1 MATQTA
7 AEVAALG
14 VKRSVR
20 LLRVS
25 TKAQTDTDADA
36 VQDGNSIDT
45 QRTATV
51 AKELVMGTVNVG
63 EYVEPGYSG
72 QSIEKRP
79 FFRALMKRIVEQR
92 DVDYVVIYMRSRVF
106 RNYIEAAIVKRQLDE
121 LGVKIVSAKEEFGE
135 GDMGEAMEAITDVF
149 NWLQVRLSGQDIKT
163 KMANK
168 ARNGGTIGKAKV
180 GYLNVTKNVEGHKVN
195 TIERDPE
202 RDHYIALAF
211 QLLADG
217 NGKETVES
225 VQEKI
230 TRAGLRMRG
239 NAKQPPGPISHERL
253 RMVPR
258 DPYYKGVVVYEG
270 IEYPGRHE
278 ALVSEELFEK
288 VQRILDSHTGAG
300 IRECT
305 YNHYLKGTIWCA
317 RCKHRFIVQRAV
329 GNGGE
334 YFYWLC
340 RGRQQGLCDQPYIP
354 IDIVEEAVARYYG
367 DVLTLDPEWL
377 LAIREGVDT
386 AVAADRGLSV
396 ELRAQYDKRLAVL
409 DRKERYWLDLAAE
422 ENWPKDKLREC
433 IDAVRQEAADLR
445 NVIQRAD
452 QRLEVGQQ
460 VLHDALALLS
470 SPQAAYVQGNELLKT
485 ALNRA
490 FFGKLYVDAGKITG
504 HELNEPFDVL
514 LGAYEQYVIGQAAVV
529 LDELTSETKS
539 VGLLM
544 ESDADNLDLAGG
556 PTCPILQVS
565 GWRGNRMVDDAGIE
579 PVNSP
584 QAADAT
590 ESERNWGGW
599 VGNAPADAPRTPD
612 TDR

>member
-1 MATQTA
+1 MS
-7 AEVAALG
+7 VAARAGGRADTAG
-14 VKRSVR
+14 VRRSVR

-36 VQDGNSIDT
+36 VQDGNSLDT
-45 QRTATV
+45 QRTHTT
-51 AKELVMGTVNVG
+51 AKERALGTVNVG

-72 QSIEKRP
+72 GSIEKRP
-79 FFRALMKRIVEQR
+79 FFKALLKRIVEQR

-149 NWLQVRLSGQDIKT
+149 NWLQVRLSSQDIKT

-180 GYLNVTKNVEGHKVN
+180 GYRNVTKNIDGHKVN
-195 TIERDPE
+195 GIERDPE

-253 RMVPR
+253 RVVLR
-258 DPYYKGVVVYEG
+258 DPYYKGVIVFEG

-278 ALVSEELFEK
+278 ALVTEELFDK

-300 IRECT
+300 ARECT

-317 RCKHRFIVQRAV
+317 RCQRRYIVQRVV

-334 YFYWLC
+334 YFYFLC

-354 IDIVEEAVARYYG
+354 IGIVEEAVARYYG

-377 LAIREGVDT
+377 REVREAVDA

-396 ELRAQYDKRLAVL
+396 ELRDQYDKRLEVL

-460 VLHDALALLS
+460 VLHEALALLS
-470 SPQAAYVQGNELLKT
+470 APQAAYVCGNEIVKG

-490 FFGKLYVDAGKITG
+490 FFAKIYVDAEKITG

-514 LGAYEQYVIGQAAVV
+514 LGAYEQYVIGQATVL
-529 LDELTSETKS
+529 LDELTAETKS
-539 VGLLM
+539 AGLLM
-544 ESDADNLDLAGG
+544 ESGADDHEPSVA
-556 PTCPILQVS
+556 PTRLTWQVS
-565 GWRGNRMVDDAGIE
+565 GWSRTSMVGDTGIE
-579 PVNSP
+579 PVTS
-584 QAADAT
+584 
-590 ESERNWGGW
+590 S
-599 VGNAPADAPRTPD
+599 V
-612 TDR
+612 

>member
-1 MATQTA
+1 MSLATQVGGRTDTA
-7 AEVAALG
+7 G

-36 VQDGNSIDT
+36 VQDGNSLDT
-45 QRTATV
+45 QRTHTT
-51 AKELVMGTVNVG
+51 AKERALGTVNVG

-149 NWLQVRLSGQDIKT
+149 NWLQVKLSGQDIKT

-180 GYLNVTKNVEGHKVN
+180 GYRNVTKYVDGHKVN

-211 QLLADG
+211 QLMADG
-217 NGKETVES
+217 NGKETIES
-225 VQEKI
+225 VQEQI

-239 NAKQPPGPISHERL
+239 NAKQSPGPISHERL
-253 RMVPR
+253 RVVLR
-258 DPYYKGVVVYEG
+258 DPYYKGVIVFEG

-278 ALVSEELFEK
+278 ALVTAELFDK
-288 VQRILDSHTGAG
+288 AQRILDAHTGAG
-300 IRECT
+300 TRERVH
-305 YNHYLKGTIWCA
+305 NHYLKGTIFCA
-317 RCKHRFIVQRAV
+317 RCERRYIVQRVV

-340 RGRQQGLCDQPYIP
+340 RGRQQSLCDQPYIP
-354 IDIVEEAVARYYG
+354 IGIVEEAVVRYYG

-377 LAIREGVDT
+377 REVREAVDA
-386 AVAADRGLSV
+386 AVAADQGLSA
-396 ELRAQYDKRLAVL
+396 ELRDQYDKRLTVL

-433 IDAVRQEAADLR
+433 IETVRQEAADLR

-460 VLHDALALLS
+460 VLHEALALLGA
-470 SPQAAYVQGNELLKT
+470 PQAAYASGNDIVKT

-490 FFGKLYVDAGKITG
+490 FFAKLYVDAEKITG

-514 LGAYEQYVIGQAAVV
+514 LGAYKHYVIGQAAVL
-529 LDELTSETKS
+529 LDELPAETKS
-539 VGLLM
+539 VGLPM
-544 ESDADNLDLAGG
+544 ESDAGDHDFATNSAHLTWQA
-556 PTCPILQVS
+556 S
-565 GWRGNRMVDDAGIE
+565 GWSSAATVGDTGIE
-579 PVNSP
+579 PVTS
-584 QAADAT
+584 
-590 ESERNWGGW
+590 S
-599 VGNAPADAPRTPD
+599 V
-612 TDR
+612 